1 MASLFS
7 LQIPFCILSGRSII
21 QGTAIG
27 SVLKPYQVYEVR
39 CATGEIFNIEAV
51 PTAEGIVWSSLR
63 ENDYA
68 GAIGLEIEKFFEQLQ
83 KKHKPSK
90 KFYNL
95 QAVKH
100 N

>member
-27 SVLKPYQVYEVR
+27 SVLKPYQVYEIR
-39 CATGEIFNIEAV
+39 SANGDIFNIEAV
-51 PTAEGIVWSSLR
+51 PSTDGLVWSSFR
-63 ENDYA
+63 ENDLA
-68 GAIGLEIEKFFEQLQ
+68 NAIGREIEKFFSQLQ
-83 KKHKPSK
+83 KKEKPARK
-90 KFYNL
+90 QYNL
-95 QAVKH
+95 RAVKH